1 MFPRHSSQHR
11 TKFRKETQKR
21 YSHAIRPNTK
31 PVSETMFP
39 RRSSQHRTGFRNGF
53 HADRPNTEP
62 VSEIRS
68 SKHRTVFRNAETMFP
83 RRSSQHRTGFRNN
96 VPTPLKRCSRSSKHR
111 LPPAM
116 SRVHPFRTAALPP
129 EVHEWRRQIV
139 VIGRLISGEN
149 PVLLPC
155 RFSGGQSNDAFISR
169 TLYPDC
175 TPCTRATMLP
185 RNEAEL
191 EL

>member
-1 MFPRHSSQHR
+1 MFPRC
-11 TKFRKETQKR
+11 
-21 YSHAIRPNTK
+21 
-31 PVSETMFP
+31 
-39 RRSSQHRTGFRNGF
+39 
-53 HADRPNTEP
+53 
-62 VSEIRS
+62 
-68 SKHRTVFRNAETMFP
+68 
-83 RRSSQHRTGFRNN
+83 SSQHRTGFRNN

-116 SRVHPFRTAALPP
+116 SRVHPFHTAALPP

-191 EL
+191 ELLSLAETEQTASQTPSIGLLNLPSNRCWNWLRRMSPVS

>member
-11 TKFRKETQKR
+11 TGFKNDVLIPFVPT
-21 YSHAIRPNTK
+21 PNHNA
-31 PVSETMFP
+31 ETMFP
-39 RRSSQHRTGFRNGF
+39 PRSSQNRTSFRNDVPTPIVPTPNWCQKRCF
-53 HADRPNTEP
+53 HAARPNTEP
-62 VSEIRS
+62 VSETI
-68 SKHRTVFRNAETMFP
+68 FP
-83 RRSSQHRTGFRNN
+83 QRSSQHRTSFRND
-96 VPTPLKRCSRSSKHR
+96 VPTPFKRCSRWSKHR

-169 TLYPDC
+169 TL
-175 TPCTRATMLP
+175 
-185 RNEAEL
+185 
-191 EL
+191 